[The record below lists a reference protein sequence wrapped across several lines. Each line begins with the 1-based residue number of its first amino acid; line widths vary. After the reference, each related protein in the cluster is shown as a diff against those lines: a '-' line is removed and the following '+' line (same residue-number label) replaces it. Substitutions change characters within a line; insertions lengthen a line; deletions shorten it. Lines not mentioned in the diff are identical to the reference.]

1 MKREIY
7 LSSFFI
13 ALILLMISC
22 GGPSPAND
30 ASNSNLTNEN
40 ANVPAHGTVANRNNE
55 PTINN
60 APTLK
65 PVVDQ
70 YYEAL
75 KTKDDEKL
83 KETLT
88 AAFLKN
94 IEDDMKA
101 ENKKGLAAFVAETDY
116 REGQSIEVR
125 NQHAL
130 GGGRVDRAEQLPE
143 RLLRVAVRALE
154 VRIVVAP
161 QHVWIFHGLE
171 RGDG

>member
-1 MKREIY
+1 
-7 LSSFFI
+7 
-13 ALILLMISC
+13 MISC
-22 GGPSPAND
+22 GGPSPANN

-55 PTINN
+55 PTTNN
-60 APTLK
+60 APTLT

-88 AAFLKN
+88 TAFLKN

-125 NQHAL
+125 NEKIDGDKAVAEL
-130 GGGRVDRAEQLPE
+130 KGGAYKNWTAFEFAKENGKWKFTGGSPE
-143 RLLRVAVRALE
+143 TSNMPKSNTNTVS
-154 VRIVVAP
+154 P
-161 QHVWIFHGLE
+161 H
-171 RGDG
+171 